1 MHYQS
6 LIPSPLGDLIAIA
19 SDDHL
24 LMLEFADCEELE
36 AKVSKLLPLVGGVR
50 GGTQKIPHLAS
61 SFGITR
67 RLEVADSKPIRGGIE
82 NQILSLTATQL

>member
-1 MHYQS
+1 MYYQTC
-6 LIPSPLGDLIAIA
+6 IPSPLGDLIAIA

-36 AKVSKLLPLVGGVR
+36 E
-50 GGTQKIPHLAS
+50 
-61 SFGITR
+61 
-67 RLEVADSKPIRGGIE
+67 RLSVIARHEAIQAIGIE